1 MRFAF
6 SSRHAKR
13 AEARN
18 ATFCQKVKKKCEF
31 RFVTDH
37 WKMLLLPQKLIR
49 NIITVFS
56 TRIRWE
62 TLNKMNGFFLK
73 LILAKKS
80 RFGKMPKRG
89 FSHNF
94 FTGPILL
101 KICKKLN
108 FFVSVRLY
116 FGKNSSSNSNLVIR
130 NLALCRTRINR
141 CSFGAKYKN
150 SAYLAQR

>member
-1 MRFAF
+1 MQSAQKREMALL
-6 SSRHAKR
+6 AK
-13 AEARN
+13 
-18 ATFCQKVKKKCEF
+18 KLKKKCEF
-31 RFVTDH
+31 RIATDY
-37 WKMLLLPQKLIR
+37 WKILLLPQKLIC
-49 NIITVFS
+49 NIITVLL

-62 TLNKMNGFFLK
+62 ISNKTNGFFLRS
-73 LILAKKS
+73 ILAKKS
-80 RFGKMPKRG
+80 RFGKMPKRAL
-89 FSHNF
+89 SHNF